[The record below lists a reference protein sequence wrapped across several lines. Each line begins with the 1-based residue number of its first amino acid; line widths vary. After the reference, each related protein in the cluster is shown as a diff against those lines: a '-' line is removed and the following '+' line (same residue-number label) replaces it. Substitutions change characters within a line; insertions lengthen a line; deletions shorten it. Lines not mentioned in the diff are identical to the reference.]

1 MPPLLSHS
9 SSSLSLL
16 RFLLPIKS
24 PFYPPSFLKSQFCP
38 LSPPAHLCK
47 PSLSRH
53 VSTSSS
59 PPSSGSSSSVS
70 MESSSPEPT
79 VSLDSVTL
87 DLKNQT
93 LGPDDASTAKLKLED
108 LNWDHSF
115 VRALPGDPRADTIP
129 RQVVFSFLKSFD
141 FYGFLCC
148 FD

>member
-1 MPPLLSHS
+1 
-9 SSSLSLL
+9 
-16 RFLLPIKS
+16 
-24 PFYPPSFLKSQFCP
+24 
-38 LSPPAHLCK
+38 
-47 PSLSRH
+47 
-53 VSTSSS
+53 
-59 PPSSGSSSSVS
+59 

-129 RQVVFSFLKSFD
+129 RQVVLSFLKSFD

-148 FD
+148 LD